1 VPGGFNVS
9 GGNEASELGR
19 RYLERQPD
27 GRGAYPHKTI
37 AYASEAIFAKRIQ
50 EVYAIKTLGGIIMN
64 VIDKAHELAR
74 AIKDSSEVSD
84 ITSAMKVIEADPE
97 SKVMLDNFRQ
107 NQIELQQRMMSGEMP
122 PQEEMEKMEK
132 LFEVLNLN
140 LGIRRLFDAE
150 RRLSVVIEDVNK
162 IITDS
167 LSQMYSGQ

>member
-1 VPGGFNVS
+1 
-9 GGNEASELGR
+9 
-19 RYLERQPD
+19 
-27 GRGAYPHKTI
+27 
-37 AYASEAIFAKRIQ
+37 
-50 EVYAIKTLGGIIMN
+50 MN

-74 AIKDSSEVSD
+74 AIKDSSEVTD
-84 ITSAMKVIEADPE
+84 IRNAMKVIEADPE

-122 PQEEMEKMEK
+122 PPEEMEKMEK

-167 LSQMYSGQ
+167 LSEMYGGAQ